1 MSLEPKKITELTE
14 EQRLASLV
22 ALRGYKSYVALLS
35 QGDTDAPTAV
45 VLENTIGEIV
55 WTRIGTGAYSAALD
69 GAFLVN
75 KTTVFTPSL
84 EISGEVA
91 IVAAYPVLNYI
102 YLTSSVGGIYGD
114 DLIVNASIE
123 IRVYN

>member
-22 ALRGYKSYVALLS
+22 ALRGYKSYVAILTQS
-35 QGDTDAPTAV
+35 ETDAPVAV
-45 VLENTIGEIV
+45 VLENTIGEIE
-55 WTRIGTGAYSAALD
+55 WTRIDAGVYTAALA

-75 KTTVFTPSL
+75 KTTVFTASL
-84 EISGEVA
+84 ETSGEVT
-91 IVAAYPVLNYI
+91 IIAANPTLDQI
-102 YLTSSVGGIYGD
+102 DLTSSVGGIYGD
-114 DLIVNASIE
+114 NFITNASIE